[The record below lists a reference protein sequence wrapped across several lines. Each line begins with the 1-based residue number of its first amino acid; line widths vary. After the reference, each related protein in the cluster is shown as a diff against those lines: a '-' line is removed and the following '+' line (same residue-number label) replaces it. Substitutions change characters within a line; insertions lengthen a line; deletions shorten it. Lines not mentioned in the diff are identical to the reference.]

1 MTQRPHGPSAE
12 PLNPTTATAWMLTL
26 WLPKMPPSGVTTGR
40 KGTSTRTCVGAEL
53 ESNEMHGVSGVTH
66 SAGLPG
72 SVQPA
77 QSAGVVPKFRC
88 ARFFAAAIAVVVFP
102 PAVSELPA
110 ASAAASAAF
119 CP

>member
-1 MTQRPHGPSAE
+1 
-12 PLNPTTATAWMLTL
+12 
-26 WLPKMPPSGVTTGR
+26 
-40 KGTSTRTCVGAEL
+40 
-53 ESNEMHGVSGVTH
+53 MHGVSGVTH

-77 QSAGVVPKFRC
+77 QSVGVVPKFRC

-110 ASAAASAAF
+110 ASAAGVSRVLRLTAGVPGESELDDDRRQPDEDDRHEDDRDDGGRSGLPRGATEKPDPQADWHHDQ
-119 CP
+119 P